1 MSSQRQR
8 RIREKDRERQRKK
21 REELSPVIPLQSTS
35 SVEGSVSTLSYGTTS
50 ALNKA
55 ISRAKSKLPK
65 DPTKFADVLSKLIE
79 KASPRKSDALKEK
92 GLGLS
97 QKNRWVNELSDTIK
111 ETYESMQGRTKA
123 QVHVRREFVRQLA
136 IKVKNRNKS
145 KVCRTLGIN
154 RKFFTRSWEEANL
167 QHVPRVQRKRQQNI
181 PRQGNLFSCCIVA
194 VYWTFSP

>member
-1 MSSQRQR
+1 M
-8 RIREKDRERQRKK
+8 
-21 REELSPVIPLQSTS
+21 
-35 SVEGSVSTLSYGTTS
+35 SYGTTS
-50 ALNKA
+50 ALNKEV
-55 ISRAKSKLPK
+55 SRAKFKLPK

-154 RKFFTRSWEEANL
+154 RKFFL
-167 QHVPRVQRKRQQNI
+167 QDHVK
-181 PRQGNLFSCCIVA
+181 NLFKRKEVMPSL
-194 VYWTFSP
+194 WRLRNPLKTFF